1 MPKKKR
7 RSDGRMEIKRKM
19 PDGKLRHFM
28 GQTAKECEEKYRQA
42 LVDFNAQQADRAA
55 GPAFCTLA
63 DDWWAAKQREVRH
76 GTVRCYAPAVQR
88 LKEAFGDSPAAQIS
102 AQDVAELLAGMQH
115 QGLATKTISN
125 AHSILSMIFEF
136 GAVHY
141 GLTANPSRLVS
152 TPTGKKV
159 KRKPPTDPQ
168 EQAVRRVLQQAADSG
183 QVDTAIA
190 LGAIL
195 LYTGVRRGEAL
206 ALRYGDIDRTAG
218 TITIGASVEH
228 RGNRPTL
235 GAPKTENGYRVLPL
249 LPQLRRILD
258 AYGWHA
264 ASRYVLGGG
273 EEPLTYRQ
281 TTNCWTAFCRRCGLA
296 EAVVRQRKGYG
307 SGRAP
312 PHRPAHRIQTPCH
325 PAPVPALVCDRA
337 VPSADPHGGRRADAG
352 PCGQRNGAPGLP
364 GRKRHHAGPGR
375 ADALCPHGRRVC
387 KKSAIAN
394 IRRVLVVL

>member
-307 SGRAP
+307 SSRVP
-312 PHRPAHRIQTPCH
+312 RTVQHTEYKPLVTPHQFRHWYVTELYQAQIPME
-325 PAPVPALVCDRA
+325 VA
-337 VPSADPHGGRRADAG
+337 VRMLGHADSEMV
-352 PCGQRNGAPGLP
+352 
-364 GRKRHHAGPGR
+364 
-375 ADALCPHGRRVC
+375 RRVYLDVNGTMLAQAGQMLSAHMAAGSA
-387 KKSAIAN
+387 KS
-394 IRRVLVVL
+394 LQ

>member
-102 AQDVAELLAGMQH
+102 AQDVAELLTGMQH
-115 QGLATKTISN
+115 HGLATKTISN

-312 PHRPAHRIQTPCH
+312 RTVQHTEYKPLVTPHQFRHWYVTELYQAQIPME
-325 PAPVPALVCDRA
+325 VA
-337 VPSADPHGGRRADAG
+337 VRMLGHADSEMV
-352 PCGQRNGAPGLP
+352 
-364 GRKRHHAGPGR
+364 
-375 ADALCPHGRRVC
+375 RRVYLDVNGTMLAQAGQMLSAHMAAGSS
-387 KKSAIAN
+387 KS
-394 IRRVLVVL
+394 LQ

>member
-19 PDGKLRHFM
+19 PDGKTRHFM

-88 LKEAFGDSPAAQIS
+88 LKDAFGDSPAAQIS

-152 TPTGKKV
+152 TPTGKKL

-168 EQAVRRVLQQAADSG
+168 EQAVRRVLRQAADSG

-249 LPQLRRILD
+249 LPQLHRILD

-307 SGRAP
+307 RVP
-312 PHRPAHRIQTPCH
+312 RTVQHTEYKPLITPHQFRHWYVTELYQAQIPME
-325 PAPVPALVCDRA
+325 VA
-337 VPSADPHGGRRADAG
+337 VRMLGHADSEMV
-352 PCGQRNGAPGLP
+352 
-364 GRKRHHAGPGR
+364 
-375 ADALCPHGRRVC
+375 RRVYLDVNGTMLAQAGQMLSAHMAAESA
-387 KKSAIAN
+387 KSLQRQI
-394 IRRVLVVL
+394 

>member
-19 PDGKLRHFM
+19 PDGKTRHFM

-88 LKEAFGDSPAAQIS
+88 LKDAFGDSPAAQIS

-152 TPTGKKV
+152 TPTGKKL

-168 EQAVRRVLQQAADSG
+168 EQAVRRVLRQAADSG

-307 SGRAP
+307 SDRAP
-312 PHRPAHRIQTPCH
+312 RTVQHTEYKPLVTPHQFRHWYVTELYQAQIPME
-325 PAPVPALVCDRA
+325 VA
-337 VPSADPHGGRRADAG
+337 VRMLGHADSEMV
-352 PCGQRNGAPGLP
+352 
-364 GRKRHHAGPGR
+364 
-375 ADALCPHGRRVC
+375 RRVYLDVNGTMLAQAGQMLSAHMAAESA
-387 KKSAIAN
+387 KSLQRQI
-394 IRRVLVVL
+394 

>member
-307 SGRAP
+307 SSRAP
-312 PHRPAHRIQTPCH
+312 RTVQHTEYKTLVTPHQFRHWYVTELYQAQIPME
-325 PAPVPALVCDRA
+325 VA
-337 VPSADPHGGRRADAG
+337 VRMLGHADSEMV
-352 PCGQRNGAPGLP
+352 
-364 GRKRHHAGPGR
+364 
-375 ADALCPHGRRVC
+375 RRVYLDVNGTMLAQAGQMLSAHMAAGSA
-387 KKSAIAN
+387 KS
-394 IRRVLVVL
+394 LQ

>member
-159 KRKPPTDPQ
+159 KRKPPTDAQ

-307 SGRAP
+307 SSRVP
-312 PHRPAHRIQTPCH
+312 RTVQHTEYKPLVTPHQFRHWYVTELYQAQIPME
-325 PAPVPALVCDRA
+325 VA
-337 VPSADPHGGRRADAG
+337 VRMLGHADSEMV
-352 PCGQRNGAPGLP
+352 
-364 GRKRHHAGPGR
+364 
-375 ADALCPHGRRVC
+375 RRVYLDVNGTMLAQAGQMLSAHMAAGSA
-387 KKSAIAN
+387 KS
-394 IRRVLVVL
+394 LQ

>member
-102 AQDVAELLAGMQH
+102 AQDVAELLTGMQH

-307 SGRAP
+307 YGRAP
-312 PHRPAHRIQTPCH
+312 RTVQHTEYKPLVTPHQFRHWYVTELYQAQIPME
-325 PAPVPALVCDRA
+325 VA
-337 VPSADPHGGRRADAG
+337 VRMLGHADSEMV
-352 PCGQRNGAPGLP
+352 
-364 GRKRHHAGPGR
+364 
-375 ADALCPHGRRVC
+375 RRVYLDVNGTMLAQAGQMLSAHMAAGSA
-387 KKSAIAN
+387 KS
-394 IRRVLVVL
+394 LQ

>member
-168 EQAVRRVLQQAADSG
+168 EQAVRRVLQQTADSG

-312 PHRPAHRIQTPCH
+312 RTVQHTEYKPLVTPHQFRHWYVTELYQAQIPME
-325 PAPVPALVCDRA
+325 VA
-337 VPSADPHGGRRADAG
+337 VRMLGHADSEMV
-352 PCGQRNGAPGLP
+352 
-364 GRKRHHAGPGR
+364 
-375 ADALCPHGRRVC
+375 RRVYLDVNGTMLAQAGQMLSAHMAAGSA
-387 KKSAIAN
+387 KS
-394 IRRVLVVL
+394 LQ

>member
-19 PDGKLRHFM
+19 PDGKTRHFM

-125 AHSILSMIFEF
+125 AHSTLSMIFEF

-307 SGRAP
+307 RAP
-312 PHRPAHRIQTPCH
+312 RTVQHTEYNPLVTPHQFRHWYVTELYQAQIPME
-325 PAPVPALVCDRA
+325 VA
-337 VPSADPHGGRRADAG
+337 VRMLGHADSEMV
-352 PCGQRNGAPGLP
+352 
-364 GRKRHHAGPGR
+364 
-375 ADALCPHGRRVC
+375 RRVYLDVNGTMLAQAGQMLSAHMAAGSA
-387 KKSAIAN
+387 KS
-394 IRRVLVVL
+394 LQ

>member
-28 GQTAKECEEKYRQA
+28 GQTAKECEEKFRQA

-115 QGLATKTISN
+115 HGLATKTISN

-206 ALRYGDIDRTAG
+206 ALRY
-218 TITIGASVEH
+218 
-228 RGNRPTL
+228 
-235 GAPKTENGYRVLPL
+235 
-249 LPQLRRILD
+249 
-258 AYGWHA
+258 
-264 ASRYVLGGG
+264 VLGGG

-307 SGRAP
+307 SSRAP
-312 PHRPAHRIQTPCH
+312 RTVQHTEYKPLVTPHQFRHWYVTELYQAQIPME
-325 PAPVPALVCDRA
+325 VA
-337 VPSADPHGGRRADAG
+337 VRMLGHADSEMV
-352 PCGQRNGAPGLP
+352 
-364 GRKRHHAGPGR
+364 
-375 ADALCPHGRRVC
+375 RRVYLDANGTMLAQAGQMLSAHMAAGSA
-387 KKSAIAN
+387 KS
-394 IRRVLVVL
+394 LQ